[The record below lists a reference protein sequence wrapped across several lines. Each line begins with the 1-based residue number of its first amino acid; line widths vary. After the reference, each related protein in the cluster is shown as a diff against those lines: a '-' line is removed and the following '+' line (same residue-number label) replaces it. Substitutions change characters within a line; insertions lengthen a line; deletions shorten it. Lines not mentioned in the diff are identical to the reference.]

1 MPFSIA
7 RTKVKGGVD
16 PMAPCNSDKDCT
28 PKCPRCKSANCN
40 NHRCIC
46 ACDPKRRDQPQGY
59 NKGMPFSIVSTEV
72 KGGVDPMAPCNSDKD
87 CKPKCPGCKSANCS
101 NHRCICACEP

>member
-1 MPFSIA
+1 MEKTSIKLA
-7 RTKVKGGVD
+7 FMVIILV
-16 PMAPCNSDKDCT
+16 MAF
-28 PKCPRCKSANCN
+28 
-40 NHRCIC
+40 
-46 ACDPKRRDQPQGY
+46 
-59 NKGMPFSIVSTEV
+59 GMPFSIVSTEV